1 MNHNKGLTLKPYLES
16 IEKHCKNLT
25 KKELLETI
33 QTVAQAVPQEERSN
47 FLGHIT
53 QLDQIEIIASDKTL
67 IDDIL
72 ELRKE
77 VEARIASIEG
87 DEYDDDEGIDYISQE
102 QKQRLETLFGQT
114 GELFLS
120 NQLEAAKAA
129 FDELFAFQLDD
140 FSLDIELRE
149 PRARYCRC
157 IYETVAPKQR
167 VKALLIGMKP
177 EQTSQFHKPL
187 RLFDGNYPFLQD
199 IIDARPGEL
208 PNFKTF
214 LPAWEKALAKKQS
227 DRATLLRLEAVNL
240 IKGLEGVAALV
251 RSKQQPLGYLF
262 WIEKLLEE
270 KAWSELASISQEGL
284 SALPL
289 GEYRAAVADS
299 LLLAAEALGDLEL
312 RLKAKKEK
320 CLSAPNDNSLL
331 AWINE
336 AEAQEQRSEALK
348 EGLKFLSQ
356 NKPFASNL
364 YAKTSLMAGEINKA
378 FGLVKNEKAYAWS
391 SGRNPTGV
399 VFAGILI
406 ALLPLNK
413 QPTSLLQKLLQ
424 RYSSSLIEQ
433 IIQGIRGRKWPA
445 SQTQKWLE
453 WAENIAKQRVE
464 HIVSNKH
471 RYAYERAAEILGAL
485 GEYFILTKK
494 EEHGISLIEHYRNVQ
509 FYRFSAFIRE
519 VDQVIASSN
528 LLRQGIADKKLD
540 LI

>member
-1 MNHNKGLTLKPYLES
+1 MNNIKGLTLKPYLET
-16 IEKHCKNLT
+16 IEKHCKKLT

-33 QTVAQAVPQEERSN
+33 QHVAKMVPQEERTN
-47 FLGHIT
+47 FLR
-53 QLDQIEIIASDKTL
+53 QIKQMEEIKIIASEKTL

-77 VEARIASIEG
+77 VESRIASLERG
-87 DEYDDDEGIDYISQE
+87 EYDDEEGAEYLTQE
-102 QKQRLETLFGQT
+102 QKQRLEALFGET

-120 NQLEAAKAA
+120 NKLEAAKAA
-129 FDELFAFQLDD
+129 FEELFAFQLDE
-140 FSLDIELRE
+140 LTLELRE
-149 PRARYCRC
+149 HRARYCRC

-167 VKALLIGMKP
+167 VRALLVGMES
-177 EQTSQFHKPL
+177 EQPNQIQKPL

-227 DRATLLRLEAVNL
+227 DRAALLRLEALNL
-240 IKGLEGVAALV
+240 HKGLEGVATLA
-251 RSKQQPLGYLF
+251 RTKQQPLDYLF
-262 WIEKLLEE
+262 WVEKLLEQ
-270 KAWSELASISQEGL
+270 KAWNEVASISQEGL
-284 SALPL
+284 NALPL
-289 GEYRAAVADS
+289 GEYRAVVADS
-299 LLLAAEALGDLEL
+299 LLLAAETLGDLEL
-312 RLKAKKEK
+312 ILNAKKEK
-320 CLSAPNDNSLL
+320 CFSAPGDNTLL

-336 AEAQEQRSEALK
+336 AEAQQQRSDALK
-348 EGLKFLSQ
+348 QAFNFFSQ
-356 NKPFASNL
+356 NKPFALNL
-364 YAKTSLMAGEINKA
+364 YAKTSLMAGKINKA
-378 FGLVKNEKAYAWS
+378 FGLVKNEKAYGWS
-391 SGRNPTGV
+391 TGRNPTGV

-413 QPTSLLQKLLQ
+413 QPTSVLVKQLQ
-424 RYSSSLIEQ
+424 RYTKTDYNSLNDQ

-445 SQTQKWLE
+445 TQTKKWIE
-453 WAENIAKQRVE
+453 WAETIAKQRIE

-494 EEHGISLIEHYRNVQ
+494 EKHGISLIEHYRNVQ

-528 LLRQGIADKKLD
+528 LLRKAEKKNK
-540 LI
+540 